1 LRSFPELTNTTTTLY
16 SAPGTLCCT
25 LEPLLNTRGPSAR
38 TFPQVSV
45 NGKFRIRHSA
55 PSSGCLRASS
65 ARSVPRRTPS
75 WQLTTANA
83 KQRLEFLDAKRI
95 AIDAKLVANVQDLKQ
110 HAGSPMC
117 LLTSRLTARLAVLL
131 GTETVATI
139 EVETRSTRMRGRSAP
154 PPSATAPPASS
165 TWTCTSS
172 RMLARHKQLQ

>member
-1 LRSFPELTNTTTTLY
+1 MHATACLRDLGCGLAGLT
-16 SAPGTLCCT
+16 
-25 LEPLLNTRGPSAR
+25 R
-38 TFPQVSV
+38 QVSV
-45 NGKFRIRHSA
+45 NGKFRIRLSA

-65 ARSVPRRTPS
+65 ARSVPRQTPS

-131 GTETVATI
+131 GTVETVATI

-165 TWTCTSS
+165 IWTSSFS
-172 RMLARHKQLQ
+172 RMLGRCRHT

>member
-1 LRSFPELTNTTTTLY
+1 VRPQRLPTSVLSAVGAAADAEL
-16 SAPGTLCCT
+16 A
-25 LEPLLNTRGPSAR
+25 ADD
-38 TFPQVSV
+38 
-45 NGKFRIRHSA
+45 
-55 PSSGCLRASS
+55 
-65 ARSVPRRTPS
+65 
-75 WQLTTANA
+75 A
-83 KQRLEFLDAKRI
+83 KQRLEFLDAKHI

-165 TWTCTSS
+165 TWTCTYH

>member
-1 LRSFPELTNTTTTLY
+1 VRPQRLPTSVLSAVGAAADAEL
-16 SAPGTLCCT
+16 AADDG
-25 LEPLLNTRGPSAR
+25 
-38 TFPQVSV
+38 
-45 NGKFRIRHSA
+45 
-55 PSSGCLRASS
+55 
-65 ARSVPRRTPS
+65 
-75 WQLTTANA
+75 NA
-83 KQRLEFLDAKRI
+83 KQRLEFLDAKCI

-165 TWTCTSS
+165 TWTCTYH